1 MLLRFGFE
9 NLYSFRDRTELSFVA
24 TALQDEPAYLLSAPG
39 TAHGAVPAM
48 ALFGANASGKSNI
61 VNAMGFFWTELRD
74 SFKRDPNAP
83 IPRTP
88 FLLRQEARRR
98 PSRLDCDVLVEGV
111 RLHYGFEVDDTSV
124 TEEWLYAWFTHRRTM
139 LFHRQGSDRAQWH
152 FGHSLGGRNAQIAD
166 FTRDNT
172 LFFSVAAQHNH
183 PLLRGLHAKLTAAVD
198 IGDASPAQ
206 TLRFIYA
213 DDPVLQDARRD
224 EVKRLLREADLG
236 ITDLRLVSP
245 DEKMSALFD
254 QLSTSFGIPEEER
267 DKNKVLARVQRRM
280 VEERQRTYVLEL
292 GHQAEHGVEFLAE
305 ESESLG
311 TRTLLK
317 LLRPVLSVLSSGTC
331 LVLDELGSGLHP
343 RLSASLLGLFTSERS
358 NPHGAQLLFTTHD
371 DQIMDHLRRDEIGLV
386 DKDAL
391 GSSTLRSLSD
401 YEIRQRDN
409 WRRGY
414 EAGRF
419 GAVPIIGD
427 VAGALAKTAAE
438 R

>member
-9 NLYSFRDRTELSFVA
+9 NLHSFRDRTELSFVA
-24 TALQDEPAYLLSAPG
+24 TALQDDPPYLLSAPG
-39 TAHGAVPAM
+39 TAHGVAPAM

-61 VNAMGFFWTELRD
+61 VNTMGFFWTELRD
-74 SFKRDPNAP
+74 SFKRDPSAP
-83 IPRTP
+83 IPRSP
-88 FLLRQEARRR
+88 FLLRREARLQ
-98 PSRLDCDVLVEGV
+98 PSRLDCDVLVDGV
-111 RLHYGFEVDDTSV
+111 RLHYGFEVDDASV
-124 TEEWLYAWFTHRRTM
+124 TEEWLYAWFTHRRTV
-139 LFHRQGSDRAQWH
+139 LFHRQGSDRAGWY

-183 PLLRGLHAKLTAAVD
+183 PLLRGLHTKLTAAVV

-206 TLRFIYA
+206 ALRFLNA
-213 DDPVLQDARRD
+213 DDPVLQEAGRD
-224 EVKRLLREADLG
+224 EVKRFLREADLG
-236 ITDLRLVSP
+236 ITDLRLISP
-245 DEKMSALFD
+245 DEKMSTLYD
-254 QLSTSFGIPEEER
+254 QMATVLGIPEEER
-267 DKNKVLARVQRRM
+267 DKNRVLARIQHQMAVDRRK
-280 VEERQRTYVLEL
+280 TYVLEL

-317 LLRPVLSVLSSGTC
+317 LLKPVLSALASGTC

-343 RLSASLLGLFTSERS
+343 RLSAALLELFTSERS
-358 NPHGAQLLFTTHD
+358 NPNGAQLLFTTHD
-371 DQIMDHLRRDEIGLV
+371 DQLMDLLRRDEIGLV
-386 DKDAL
+386 EKDAL
-391 GSSTLRSLSD
+391 GCSTLRSLSD

-409 WRRGY
+409 WRKGY

-427 VAGALAKTAAE
+427 VGGVLAKPPPE